1 MRASQGEPVAPGP
14 EIRIGQRKTHGM
26 EKTTEEEPA
35 NADVRPAGES
45 GRLPA
50 MNCPTNPATELQAVA
65 RETLDQMTNAPKAE

>member
-26 EKTTEEEPA
+26 EQTTEEEPA
-35 NADVRPAGES
+35 NADVRPAGIS

-50 MNCPTNPATELQAVA
+50 MNCHLKPAVELQVIA
-65 RETLDQMTNAPKAE
+65 RETLDQMTGAPNAE